1 MRETSPHTRGK
12 LDPDT
17 VLGLILGNIPAYAG
31 KAHCRQGG
39 NAQRQKHPRIRGE
52 SLIALLNI
60 CFLRETSPHT
70 RGKLRTLGYIESKR
84 GNIPA
89 YAGKAMK
96 RMRKYFMSRKH
107 PRIRGESQRPI
118 EEYEPKEETSPHTR
132 GKPDH
137 KFATTDVSRKHPR
150 IRGESIS
157 LAALTIMQLETSPHT
172 RGKPLQTG
180 ISLQSRR
187 NIPAYAGK
195 AAGHFRLTAAS
206 RKHPRIRG
214 ESVVTLTTTDEIE
227 ETSPHTRGKLERRSL
242 Y

>member
-1 MRETSPHTRGK
+1 MRERSPHTRGK

-132 GKPDH
+132 GKLQL
-137 KFATTDVSRKHPR
+137 R
-150 IRGESIS
+150 
-157 LAALTIMQLETSPHT
+157 LTQLL
-172 RGKPLQTG
+172 RV
-180 ISLQSRR
+180 R

-195 AAGHFRLTAAS
+195 ARS
-206 RKHPRIRG
+206 QICDDRRK
-214 ESVVTLTTTDEIE
+214 
-227 ETSPHTRGKLERRSL
+227 
-242 Y
+242 

>member
-70 RGKLRTLGYIESKR
+70 RGKLNRSTQHLFSQR
-84 GNIPA
+84 NIPA
-89 YAGKAMK
+89 YAGKAAHSWIH
-96 RMRKYFMSRKH
+96 RVQARKH

-132 GKPDH
+132 GKLQL
-137 KFATTDVSRKHPR
+137 R
-150 IRGESIS
+150 
-157 LAALTIMQLETSPHT
+157 LTQLL
-172 RGKPLQTG
+172 RV
-180 ISLQSRR
+180 R

-195 AAGHFRLTAAS
+195 ARS
-206 RKHPRIRG
+206 QICDDRRK
-214 ESVVTLTTTDEIE
+214 
-227 ETSPHTRGKLERRSL
+227 
-242 Y
+242 

>member
-132 GKPDH
+132 GKLQL
-137 KFATTDVSRKHPR
+137 R
-150 IRGESIS
+150 
-157 LAALTIMQLETSPHT
+157 LTQLL
-172 RGKPLQTG
+172 RV
-180 ISLQSRR
+180 R

-195 AAGHFRLTAAS
+195 AASNRHQLAKPK
-206 RKHPRIRG
+206 KHPRIRG
-214 ESVVTLTTTDEIE
+214 ESCRTFPIDCRLA
-227 ETSPHTRGKLERRSL
+227 ETSPHTRGKRRDA
-242 Y
+242 YHDGRD